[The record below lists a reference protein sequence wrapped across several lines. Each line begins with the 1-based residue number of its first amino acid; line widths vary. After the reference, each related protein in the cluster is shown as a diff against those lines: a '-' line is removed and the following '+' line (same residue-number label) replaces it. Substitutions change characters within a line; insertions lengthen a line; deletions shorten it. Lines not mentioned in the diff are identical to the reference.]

1 MHIIVIK
8 PKNHYENGDY
18 FFLFRAY
25 ESPSCFSTIYSD
37 GGNFSDF
44 VLFVFFPGEPHL
56 SKILLRAPLLY
67 ELTPM
72 GKEVKME
79 IVKVIS
85 PELKLFNLLL
95 I

>member
-1 MHIIVIK
+1 MKMVTI
-8 PKNHYENGDY
+8 
-18 FFLFRAY
+18 FFCLGHM
-25 ESPSCFSTIYSD
+25 STPSCFSTIYSD
-37 GGNFSDF
+37 GSNFSDF
-44 VLFVFFPGEPHL
+44 VLLFFFPENHTF
-56 SKILLRAPLLY
+56 SKWGLLLRAPFLY